1 MKMKK
6 LTCAVLASA
15 GMALS
20 ATSNAAT
27 VTTPTGKVTD
37 PNTVFTAGGFVSINA
52 GAPTVIDN
60 ATLGTTYSVTNN
72 GPKTY
77 FETEGNNPALWAPD
91 SNLAGPK
98 AHRGWTH
105 NAGWL
110 FFKPTAT
117 QTVQAT
123 IDTDPGSLPS
133 GASATDYHPAF
144 VVWEAPGDAAAYG
157 PGPTGAPGCPGA
169 DCVPAHFWPQTA
181 DWSHKGYGP
190 TGQIGFDLKF
200 VAGAHDADN
209 LNPYANMDSGGASL
223 VDVAGVTDGQAGH
236 LQSGPFTLEAGKTY
250 FMVVANAP
258 NHDANGN
265 LVNVPGAFDMNVTV
279 SAVPLPAAAWLFAP
293 AIAGLFGFGRRKAVQ
308 K

>member
-1 MKMKK
+1 MMKMKK
-6 LTCAVLASA
+6 LTCAVLATA

-27 VTTPTGKVTD
+27 VTTPTGTVTD
-37 PNTVFTAGGFVSINA
+37 PNALYGGGGFVSLA
-52 GAPTVIDN
+52 GAASNINN
-60 ATLGTTYSVTNN
+60 ATIGTTYSVHNN
-72 GPKTY
+72 GPVTY
-77 FETEGNNPALWAPD
+77 YDNSAGKQWAPD
-91 SNLAGPK
+91 PVTPTTPTAI
-98 AHRGWTH
+98 RGWTH
-105 NAGWL
+105 NSAWL
-110 FFKPTAT
+110 IFKPTAT

-133 GASATDYHPAF
+133 GASVTDYHPAF
-144 VVWEAPGDAAAYG
+144 VVWEAPGDANEYG
-157 PGPTGAPGCPGA
+157 PNRFGGPGCPSA

-181 DWSHKGYGP
+181 DWSHQDFGP
-190 TGQIGFDLKF
+190 NGSVGFDLKF

-209 LNPYANMDSGGASL
+209 LNPFANITPASGSL

-258 NHDANGN
+258 NYDANGN
-265 LVNVPGAFDMNVTV
+265 LVNVPGAFDMSATV

-308 K
+308 E